1 VIAAR
6 NDLMQHPA
14 GEAGDGARLD
24 TSAHSEGGSTS
35 HPLHAFAEC
44 PEFQEIRLI
53 ADNMQREI
61 ERVLVL
67 ADRICP
73 QRTQAGEDRCQAETD
88 PHAPRP
94 SEGQDGRAG

>member
-1 VIAAR
+1 MIA
-6 NDLMQHPA
+6 PKTSA
-14 GEAGDGARLD
+14 GEAGGRLD
-24 TSAHSEGGSTS
+24 DCPQAPRRGSDVP
-35 HPLHAFAEC
+35 PLHHPFAEC

-61 ERVLVL
+61 ERVLAL

-73 QRTQAGEDRCQAETD
+73 QRTEAADASRPAETD

-94 SEGQDGRAG
+94 SEGQDARAG